1 MAAKTPKDWARI
13 DNGAFVH
20 MRKPYSFNRDDWHL
34 EIILARWE
42 GGAQDWVT
50 WLYNRAD
57 GSCSG
62 GHYFDTR
69 EQALSDFK
77 DRGHVK
83 LMTHNQEPVEDLPP
97 GNWEKVSK
105 PPALGSDQAGVLRV
119 IKEKRSW
126 YIGCGWNWATLS
138 RTRRIMASLVKKG
151 LVQIEEGQKGT
162 FCASKDVYIL
172 APHAHELFEKKPG
185 SNYWKYKDGAIQEL
199 ARPKRW

>member
-1 MAAKTPKDWARI
+1 MAAKKPKDWARI

-20 MRKPYSFNRDDWHL
+20 MRKPYSFDRDDWNL

-42 GGAQDWVT
+42 GGAQSEWVT

-62 GHYFDTR
+62 GNYFDTR

-77 DRGHVK
+77 DRGNVK

-105 PPALGSDQAGVLRV
+105 PPALGSDQAGMLRV
-119 IKEKRSW
+119 IKEKGSW
-126 YIGCGWNWATLS
+126 HAQCGWHWGAMIRANLCSIFAAYIQGYFGIDLGDFIQIANVDIFTILIGKRQAFYS
-138 RTRRIMASLVKKG
+138 PATRRTIVYG
-151 LVQIEEGQKGT
+151 L
-162 FCASKDVYIL
+162 CAHGV
-172 APHAHELFEKKPG
+172 
-185 SNYWKYKDGAIQEL
+185 
-199 ARPKRW
+199 